1 MDVICPGFLH
11 LKNSTS
17 NFLWSTQHASIN
29 TTLKTNWD
37 SYHNSTSTNV
47 SSATE
52 RSTAMGCPWSRS
64 SALQAKTVYSTVQK
78 SQATPTFL
86 FFLLPGTQMF
96 LELFLKFLMRSSPDF
111 LKVKVTFSVQ
121 HWVSKSISTNGVF
134 ALWTQKCTTRFC
146 FIYLFFSHS
155 VIDFLMWSLSL
166 LHNPSMLELWCTKLM
181 IWHFLLNLLSI
192 NFGKSSQSPDHHT
205 TTTISD

>member
-1 MDVICPGFLH
+1 MYPLQPSAALPWAALGAGARPCKQKQCIVLCKS
-11 LKNSTS
+11 LK
-17 NFLWSTQHASIN
+17 LPQHFFI
-29 TTLKTNWD
+29 
-37 SYHNSTSTNV
+37 
-47 SSATE
+47 
-52 RSTAMGCPWSRS
+52 
-64 SALQAKTVYSTVQK
+64 
-78 SQATPTFL
+78 
-86 FFLLPGTQMF
+86 FLLPGTQMF

-121 HWVSKSISTNGVF
+121 QWVSKSISTNGVF

-166 LHNPSMLELWCTKLM
+166 LHNPSMLELRCTKLM